1 MLSVRTIYV
10 LSSLHLAL
18 KATTQSTI
26 VSKLSAYARN
36 NRTNRALWEYDNLI
50 QSLYLLNYIDSA
62 SLRQNVQ
69 RAVNRGESYHQL
81 RRTISYANYGK
92 LRFAGICKKPLA
104 AIKRGG
110 IPGSSG
116 WPVAICRPG
125 PDPIESLAIALSR
138 VANSGQ
144 GASALADLISELQ
157 KSGKTLH
164 LTARR
169 ILPDSAVDMR
179 TVIVVDQFEEVFTIC
194 RKDELRD
201 AFIGNLLYAAK
212 VAEGQTLVILTHAR

>member
-1 MLSVRTIYV
+1 
-10 LSSLHLAL
+10 
-18 KATTQSTI
+18 
-26 VSKLSAYARN
+26 
-36 NRTNRALWEYDNLI
+36 
-50 QSLYLLNYIDSA
+50 
-62 SLRQNVQ
+62 
-69 RAVNRGESYHQL
+69 
-81 RRTISYANYGK
+81 
-92 LRFAGICKKPLA
+92 
-104 AIKRGG
+104 
-110 IPGSSG
+110 
-116 WPVAICRPG
+116 
-125 PDPIESLAIALSR
+125 
-138 VANSGQ
+138 
-144 GASALADLISELQ
+144 LQ

>member
-1 MLSVRTIYV
+1 VSRFLAIVGSSGSGKSSV
-10 LSSLHLAL
+10 
-18 KATTQSTI
+18 
-26 VSKLSAYARN
+26 AR
-36 NRTNRALWEYDNLI
+36 
-50 QSLYLLNYIDSA
+50 
-62 SLRQNVQ
+62 
-69 RAVNRGESYHQL
+69 
-81 RRTISYANYGK
+81 
-92 LRFAGICKKPLA
+92 AGLLA

-164 LTARR
+164 LIAPR

-212 VAEGQTLVILTHAR
+212 VAEGQTLVILTMRADFYGKCATNAELAAALSDHNFLVGPMNEDELRRAIELPAQLVGCEFDGGLVELLLQDVRNQPAALPLLQHALL